1 MTDSRRV
8 ASRGCRTAS
17 IAPSASR
24 STPTIGCST
33 RRIPIPRPRS
43 AALTESTRNGQS
55 SVFVS
60 TTEPGVS

>member
-1 MTDSRRV
+1 MTDSRRD
-8 ASRGCRTAS
+8 ASRGCSTAS

-33 RRIPIPRPRS
+33 RWTASPRARS
-43 AALTESTRNGQS
+43 SALTESTRNGQS

-60 TTEPGVS
+60 TTEPGSS

>member
-1 MTDSRRV
+1 MIDSRRV

-33 RRIPIPRPRS
+33 RWMPSPRARS
-43 AALTESTRNGQS
+43 SALTESTRNGQS
-55 SVFVS
+55 SVLVS
-60 TTEPGVS
+60 TTEPGTS

>member
-1 MTDSRRV
+1 MTDSRRE
-8 ASRGCRTAS
+8 ASRGCR
-17 IAPSASR
+17 IAAIVPFRSR

-33 RRIPIPRPRS
+33 RWMPRPRERS
-43 AALTESTRNGQS
+43 EALTESTRNGQS

>member
-1 MTDSRRV
+1 MTDSRRE
-8 ASRGCRTAS
+8 ASRGCTTS
-17 IAPSASR
+17 LMAPSLAR

-33 RRIPIPRPRS
+33 RWMPRPWARS
-43 AALTESTRNGQS
+43 PALTESTRNGQS